1 MTDFLQEHPDGQ
13 IVACDEMSLYL
24 QATTTRLWAARGQT
38 PVVRV
43 SGQRDHVHF
52 YGALNQCDGHEFA
65 LPRLEMT
72 SVETADFLRD
82 LFACYPNQPLL
93 LLWDRASWHKGK
105 PVADLLAAHP
115 QLETVFFPPASPD
128 LNPQEHV
135 WSLARAAVSHNHI
148 LPDLPTLR
156 DAFLHFLATTLF
168 RFDWLDSYAPSV
180 LLRQN

>member
-1 MTDFLQEHPDGQ
+1 
-13 IVACDEMSLYL
+13 MSLYL

-52 YGALNQCDGHEFA
+52 YGALNLRNGHAFA
-65 LPRLEMT
+65 LPRLEIN

-82 LFACYPNQPLL
+82 LFACYPDQPLL
-93 LLWDRASWHKGK
+93 LLWDRANWHKGQ
-105 PVADLLAAHP
+105 PVAEVLAAHP
-115 QLETVFFPPASPD
+115 HVETVFFPPASPD

-135 WSLARAAVSHNHI
+135 WSLARANVSHNHT

-156 DAFLHFLATTLF
+156 DAFLRFLNTTLF
-168 RFDWLDSYAPSV
+168 HFEWLEKYVPLI
-180 LLRQN
+180 LLRQL